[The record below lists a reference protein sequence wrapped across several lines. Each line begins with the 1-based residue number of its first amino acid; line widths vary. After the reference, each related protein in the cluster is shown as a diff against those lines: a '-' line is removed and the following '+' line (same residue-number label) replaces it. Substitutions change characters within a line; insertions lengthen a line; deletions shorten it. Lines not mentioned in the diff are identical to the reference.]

1 MASTSGTWRVRK
13 AVEAPPP
20 PPRDDDEPSAPRAL
34 SLSDAIEAA
43 LHAAP
48 SPAGKKNKKSK
59 QKNQVLFA
67 TGMQRTG

>member
-13 AVEAPPP
+13 TASPPP
-20 PPRDDDEPSAPRAL
+20 TPPPADDEASAPRAL

-48 SPAGKKNKKSK
+48 SPSGKKSK
-59 QKNQVLFA
+59 KKQKVLFA
-67 TGMQRTG
+67 IGMQRTT

>member
-13 AVEAPPP
+13 TAPAPLP
-20 PPRDDDEPSAPRAL
+20 LDDDEESTAPRAL

-48 SPAGKKNKKSK
+48 SPAGKKNRKSK
-59 QKNQVLFA
+59 QKVLFA
-67 TGMQRTG
+67 TGMQRAP